1 MIKIERV
8 VAGYG
13 EITILKGVSLEI
25 GQGET
30 AIIVGPNGAGKTTL
44 LKVVTGLLKPFS
56 GTVHFNDQQIDHEE
70 AHRIAGMGICIVPE
84 GGRAFPRLTV
94 YNNLKV
100 GTYSKRARKH
110 FKERIQGIFELFP
123 ILKERQGQAAGSLS
137 GGERQ
142 MLAIAR
148 ALISQPQVILFD
160 EPSMGLAPLVVNEVF
175 KVIREIKSQGYT
187 VLMTEQNVKKA
198 LQVADHAYLLES
210 GTVEFHG
217 DREIFS
223 KNPNI
228 QKAYLGI

>member
-1 MIKIERV
+1 MITIEKIT
-8 VAGYG
+8 AGYG
-13 EITILKGVSLEI
+13 EITILKEVSLEV

-44 LKVVTGLLKPFS
+44 LRVVTGLLRPFS
-56 GTVHFNDQQIDHEE
+56 GTVHFNGQRIDHEE

-84 GGRAFPRLTV
+84 GGRVFPRLTV
-94 YNNLKV
+94 HNNLKV

-110 FKERIQGIFELFP
+110 FKERIQGIFNLFP
-123 ILKERQGQAAGSLS
+123 ILSERQGQAAGSLS

-148 ALISQPQVILFD
+148 ALISQPQVILLD

-175 KVIREIKSQGYT
+175 KVIQEIKSQGYT

-198 LQVADHAYLLES
+198 LQVADHGYLLES
-210 GTVEFHG
+210 GTVSFHG

-223 KNPNI
+223 KNPDI

>member
-1 MIKIERV
+1 MITIEKIT
-8 VAGYG
+8 AGYG
-13 EITILKGVSLEI
+13 EITILKQVSLEV

-44 LKVVTGLLKPFS
+44 LKVVTGLLRPFS
-56 GTVHFNDQQIDHEE
+56 GTVHFDGQQIDREE

-84 GGRAFPRLTV
+84 GGRVFPRLTV
-94 YNNLKV
+94 YNNLRV
-100 GTYSKRARKH
+100 GTYSKRARRH
-110 FKERIQGIFELFP
+110 FKERLPSIFNLFP
-123 ILKERQGQAAGSLS
+123 ILEERQGQVAGSLS

-148 ALISQPQVILFD
+148 ALISQPQVILLD

-175 KVIREIKSQGYT
+175 KVIQEIKSQGYT

-210 GTVEFHG
+210 GSIPFHG

-223 KNPNI
+223 KNPDI
-228 QKAYLGI
+228 QKAYLGM